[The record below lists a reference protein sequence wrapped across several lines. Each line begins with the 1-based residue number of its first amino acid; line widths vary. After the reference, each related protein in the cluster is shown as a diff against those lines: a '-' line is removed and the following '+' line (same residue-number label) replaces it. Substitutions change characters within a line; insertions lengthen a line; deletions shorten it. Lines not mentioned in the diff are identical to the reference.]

1 MKKSAHFIETISDIV
16 SGHFSGWLI
25 VLMMVL
31 VLIEVIS
38 RYVVHLPLRVADE
51 FSAYM
56 LVTIV
61 FIGAAYTWKEK
72 GHVRIE
78 VVVSRLPTR
87 AAKWLRLIT
96 LIGATIFIPV
106 VIKAS
111 YDLIAYSFQFGM
123 RSGTWLRT
131 PVGPIQIFIFIG
143 LLLLFVQLIIELV
156 KAVRA
161 VRIHQ
166 GETL

>member
-1 MKKSAHFIETISDIV
+1 MKKPAHFIETISDIV

-78 VVVSRLPTR
+78 VVVSRLPAK

-143 LLLLFVQLIIELV
+143 LILLFAQVIIELV
-156 KAVRA
+156 KAIRA